1 MKKGTIIT
9 LVIVAVLA
17 IIGVTGYNNLVNLDE
32 NVENNWAQVETQYQ
46 RRLDLIPNL
55 VSVVKGYASHEKE
68 TFKGVVEARSRAT
81 QISIDPKNITPE
93 KLAEFQKAQGDVSN
107 ALGKLL
113 MIRENYPDLKANE
126 QFINLQAQLE
136 GTENRI
142 AVARKDFNNSTNEYN
157 KAIRRFPKNILAG
170 IFGFDQKTYFKSD
183 ETASAAP
190 KVEF

>member
-17 IIGVTGYNNLVNLDE
+17 IIGVTGYNSLVNLDE

-68 TFKGVVEARSRAT
+68 TLEGVIEARSRAT
-81 QISIDPKNITPE
+81 QISIDPSNITPE

-142 AVARKDFNNSTNEYN
+142 AVARKNFNDSTNAYN

-170 IFGFDQKTYFKSD
+170 IFGFDQKAYFKAD
-183 ETASAAP
+183 EAASAAP